1 MSLQVNI
8 IPYSTSIQLSKDL
21 IRTHLPESLIGQ
33 ALESEPEITHLDLN
47 QTEAT
52 PEALQ
57 VVSDYLQG
65 REEPAKSNPTLAAA
79 AKYLNIPWLAYYA
92 DPFYDRLEKPVTDTT
107 PNRLHLMDAIR
118 ADNALMVNYLL
129 QKGVIPSQED
139 LEHAVECSTVP
150 IVAGLLTSPYLNP
163 STVLNK
169 ALMESKIDI
178 AKLLLSDKRTH
189 LRSDSLNYAV
199 DTGNLEL
206 VQSILI
212 REDVDFSVDD
222 PLDAAIQAD
231 FLGIA
236 HLLLADRRTKLH
248 NEAFIDAIDTGD
260 VKLVK
265 AFLARDDVE
274 LNSGDISPIREAIEV
289 NNAEVSQLLI
299 TDPRFDPSQDDSEA
313 IKQAVYQ
320 NRPDILKLLLAHP
333 EGSPEEIVGR
343 VDHFQSW
350 VYENPSEAAVQ
361 VLLADPRFSE
371 NNESW
376 LNLDNVNMVKEDR

>member
-1 MSLQVNI
+1 MSLQVNLL
-8 IPYSTSIQLSKDL
+8 PYSTSVTLPKEGIQ
-21 IRTHLPESLIGQ
+21 TFLPESLIGQ
-33 ALESEPEITHLDLN
+33 ALESEPEITSLDLN
-47 QTEAT
+47 QPEAT
-52 PEALQ
+52 PEALH
-57 VVSDYLQG
+57 VVAEYLTG
-65 REEPAKSNPTLAAA
+65 REPATANPNLASV

-92 DPFYDRLEKPVTDTT
+92 DPFYDRLEKPVTDTL
-107 PNRLHLMDAIR
+107 PNKLHLMDAIT

-129 QKGVIPSQED
+129 QKGVIPSLDD
-139 LEHAVECSTVP
+139 LLQAVESSTLPV
-150 IVAGLLTSPYLNP
+150 VAGLLASPHLNP

-169 ALMESKIDI
+169 ALMEGKIDM
-178 AKLLLSDKRTH
+178 AKLLLADKRTR

-206 VQSILI
+206 VQSILA

-222 PLDAAIQAD
+222 PIDAAIQGD
-231 FLGIA
+231 FLAIA
-236 HLLLADRRTKLH
+236 YLLLADKRTKIH

-260 VKLVK
+260 LKLVE

-274 LNSGDISPIREAIEV
+274 LNSDDISPIREAIGV
-289 NNAEVSQLLI
+289 NNVAVAQLLI
-299 TDPRFDPSQDDSEA
+299 TDPRFDPSHDNYEA

-320 NRPDILKLLLAHP
+320 NRPEILKLLLAHP

-343 VDHFQSW
+343 VDDFQSW
-350 VYENPSEAAVQ
+350 VYENPTDAAVQ